1 MQDMKLFEWLI
12 LFEILRCKVWA
23 ERMGGGDFWIMAIS
37 AFFDEGRSQF
47 LQRSESI
54 ILNSTHEW
62 KFNFLWTF
70 KSQASAGESAIG
82 CKDNTVGNQLILI
95 AICCNLYHIP
105 QTYHHLVDHHF
116 IFINKIHQSFALHP
130 LSQPN
135 PIQIE
140 LIPLST
146 RFGTK
151 FTSEVDLTNK
161 RLGIG
166 VINGFIGW
174 STIIKEY
181 WQKSIYWL
189 LPVFFDNDNDYYNT
203 KQIPQKWQKKILA
216 QSSTFHRRL
225 WFLIWDRPCSLHYLP
240 QVP

>member
-1 MQDMKLFEWLI
+1 MKIDLCVDQKRKIWYMI
-12 LFEILRCKVWA
+12 LSCHSSW
-23 ERMGGGDFWIMAIS
+23 
-37 AFFDEGRSQF
+37 
-47 LQRSESI
+47 
-54 ILNSTHEW
+54 
-62 KFNFLWTF
+62 WTF
-70 KSQASAGESAIG
+70 SCFTNYI
-82 CKDNTVGNQLILI
+82 T
-95 AICCNLYHIP
+95 
-105 QTYHHLVDHHF
+105 
-116 IFINKIHQSFALHP
+116 FINKIHQSFALHP

-203 KQIPQKWQKKILA
+203 KQIPQKKI
-216 QSSTFHRRL
+216 FYFPIHRRL
-225 WFLIWDRPCSLHYLP
+225 RFLIWDRPCSLHYLP
-240 QVP
+240 QVL